1 MLKNEKNEIEHLSS
15 NQSKTSLSDLNKK
28 EQNIK
33 YLANLATYYGIP
45 EEQLESYL
53 EINGDKN
60 FAQIEQVKEL
70 ANEMGIKNEDIA
82 NYTKTD
88 KNGNVNL
95 DAKKVNLAGIKSN
108 EIPGNEKLTTF
119 YSLNDILGK
128 SYESYVVIKSTNSK
142 SCIIGITKDGNI
154 EEIDNNTI
162 TLDNSKEMSLMD
174 ENGKD

>member
-1 MLKNEKNEIEHLSS
+1 MKKMRLNICLATN
-15 NQSKTSLSDLNKK
+15 SLSDLNKK

-33 YLANLATYYGIP
+33 YLATYYGIP

-60 FAQIEQVKEL
+60 FAQVEQVKEL
-70 ANEMGIKNEDIA
+70 ANEMGIKDEDIA

-95 DAKKVNLAGIKSN
+95 DAKKVNLGGIKSN
-108 EIPGNEKLTTF
+108 EISGNEKLTTF

-128 SYESYVVIKSTNSK
+128 NYDCY
-142 SCIIGITKDGNI
+142 
-154 EEIDNNTI
+154 
-162 TLDNSKEMSLMD
+162 
-174 ENGKD
+174 